1 EKFGRQCIC
10 IAIDSFYDKDRK
22 DYFCTTHGGKKLTDV
37 RVYDWVQEVELLGAG
52 ELLITSMHHDGMK
65 QGFDIEHLAKIKQL
79 VNIPIIASGGGGNAQ
94 HFVELFQQTDVS
106 AGLAASILHD
116 QETTV
121 AEIKDKMREGGILVR

>member
-1 EKFGRQCIC
+1 M
-10 IAIDSFYDKDRK
+10 
-22 DYFCTTHGGKKLTDV
+22 TTSAALK
-37 RVYDWVQEVELLGAG
+37 A
-52 ELLITSMHHDGMK
+52 
-65 QGFDIEHLAKIKQL
+65 EHLAKIKQL

>member
-1 EKFGRQCIC
+1 
-10 IAIDSFYDKDRK
+10 
-22 DYFCTTHGGKKLTDV
+22 
-37 RVYDWVQEVELLGAG
+37 
-52 ELLITSMHHDGMK
+52 MHHDGMK

-79 VNIPIIASGGGGNAQ
+79 VNIPIISPLGWRKCTTY
-94 HFVELFQQTDVS
+94 FVELFQQTDVS

>member
-1 EKFGRQCIC
+1 MIKTERI
-10 IAIDSFYDKDRK
+10 ISVLR
-22 DYFCTTHGGKKLTDV
+22 TVVKLTDV
-37 RVYDWVQEVELLGAG
+37 SVYDWVQVEHLGAG

-79 VNIPIIASGGGGNAQ
+79 VNIPIIASGGGNAQ